1 MLVLVS
7 AVTRQN
13 WYFPAT
19 PNFFPSQL
27 RQIQFED
34 KVREEIGVRQRGA
47 KLAKYTS
54 RLKKKDLTQKLNHRQ
69 CAIPFSGFMQ
79 FSPLCPF
86 CIIYDFPERDN
97 IQIF

>member
-34 KVREEIGVRQRGA
+34 KVREEIGVRQRGQTRKIHINA
-47 KLAKYTS
+47 EEE
-54 RLKKKDLTQKLNHRQ
+54 DLTQKLNH
-69 CAIPFSGFMQ
+69 
-79 FSPLCPF
+79 
-86 CIIYDFPERDN
+86 
-97 IQIF
+97 

>member
-34 KVREEIGVRQRGA
+34 NVREEIGVRQRENT
-47 KLAKYTS
+47 LQIC
-54 RLKKKDLTQKLNHRQ
+54 KKRANLSISAVEEIFCGNNFLDNK
-69 CAIPFSGFMQ
+69 AIS
-79 FSPLCPF
+79 
-86 CIIYDFPERDN
+86 
-97 IQIF
+97 